1 MYICCMYL
9 KRVFLLLLLA
19 NLLSCYQEINKSKDV
34 LKFNISQGLSS
45 LDPAFAKDL
54 STTWMVGNIFDCLFT
69 LDKNTVLTPQLA
81 SHYEVNADATCYTIY
96 MTRGVYFHKNAC
108 FASPDSTRMAT
119 AFDAVYSLQRLLD
132 PKTASPGS
140 WILNGKVD
148 SVQPFKILDSFTFQ
162 IRLQKPF
169 AQFIYNL
176 TMQYTSVIP
185 REAVSYYG
193 STFRKNP
200 VGTGPYRMKVW
211 EEGTALFL
219 EKNPNYFQK
228 DTLGVQLPYI
238 SHVKVTFN
246 EQKKMEFLMLK
257 KGELHFLKDVDG
269 SIVHDVFDEYG
280 NLLSA
285 LKKDFYVQKRTY
297 LNTEYLA
304 IIHSNPASP
313 LSHKKVRQALNL
325 AINRQE
331 IVSSLKNNL
340 VNPANKGFVALGM
353 PFYDTA
359 FEGYSFNPTK
369 AKELLAQAGFSN
381 SKKAKIQL
389 HINNANVDLAEFV
402 IYQLQ
407 QVGFE
412 VDLKMHPA
420 ETMMQLAKEG
430 KIDFFRRS
438 WTADYPDAESNFA
451 CFYSQN
457 GAPPNYTRFKNKQY
471 DLLYESIL
479 KEPSAEKR
487 IPIYKKMEQLLLEE
501 APIVP
506 IFYDQSIRL
515 IHKNVKN
522 LEQNSINHLDLRTV
536 KIEK

>member
-1 MYICCMYL
+1 MYL
-9 KRVFLLLLLA
+9 KRVFLLLIVA
-19 NLLSCYQEINKSKDV
+19 VLLSCHQERKKSQDV

-54 STTWMVGNIFDCLFT
+54 STTWMVGNVYDCLFT
-69 LDKNTVLTPQLA
+69 LDENTELKPQLA
-81 SHYEVNADATCYTIY
+81 THYEVNNDATLYTIY
-96 MTRGVYFHKNAC
+96 MQKGVFFHKNAC
-108 FASPDSTRMAT
+108 FASKDSTRMAT
-119 AFDAVYSLQRLLD
+119 AYDAVYSLQRLLN
-132 PKTASPGS
+132 PETASPGS

-148 SVQPFKILDSFTFQ
+148 SLQPFKILDSFTFQ

-169 AQFIYNL
+169 AQFIYIL
-176 TMQYTSVIP
+176 TMPYTSIVP
-185 REAVSYYG
+185 HEAVSFYG

-200 VGTGPYRMKVW
+200 VGTGPYKMKDW

-219 EKNPNYFQK
+219 EKNPNYFQL
-228 DTLGVQLPYI
+228 DSQGVRLPYI

-269 SIVHDVFDEYG
+269 SVVHDVFDEQA
-280 NLLSA
+280 NLLPA
-285 LKKDFYVQKRTY
+285 LQKDFYVQKKTY

-304 IIHSNPASP
+304 IIHHNPKSP
-313 LSHKKVRQALNL
+313 LHNKNVRKAINL

-331 IVSSLKNNL
+331 IVASLKNNL
-340 VNPANKGFVALGM
+340 VNIANKGFVANGM
-353 PFYDTA
+353 PNYDTA
-359 FEGYSFNPTK
+359 FQGFEYNPAK
-369 AKELLAQAGFSN
+369 AKELLAQAGYSASN
-381 SKKAKIQL
+381 KSKIQL
-389 HINNANVDLAEFV
+389 HINNAYVDLAEFV

-457 GAPPNYTRFKNKQY
+457 GAPPNYTRFKNKEY

-487 IPIYKKMEQLLLEE
+487 IPIYKKMEQILLEE

-506 IFYDQSIRL
+506 IFYDQSIRV
-515 IHKNVKN
+515 IHKKVKN
-522 LEQNSINHLDLRTV
+522 LGQNSINHLDLRKV
-536 KIEK
+536 RLEK